1 MTIQNIS
8 FTQTDISGI
17 TSLLF
22 DEKEVEIIH
31 PEVEVR
37 FGKSEVSSSG
47 KPFFN
52 TDVGE
57 KRFNNIIGTIKQRKL
72 YISSNTMKD
81 TIYYKGRLRRIVSED
96 GSEIYQNKMKS
107 SDKDIVIVPSFKQ
120 TNNGIQKEEETI
132 RISKSYEKQIT
143 KTDWDSSNEQQNLSV
158 SRERLSFKMNVYTL
172 DLTIKRYSNGRSTF
186 EVEAEFT
193 VDFINEIVKKGKSS
207 ITDFMVNIKY
217 ILNDIYTNIHSICS
231 TSYFQPIQDK
241 INSFNNKPPELRP
254 KNISDEDVMT
264 TKMHRLY
271 AVTNKLDGV
280 GYNLIFVN
288 QTVGKTTFI
297 VPIVYNSVDIIRLAS
312 IKTENIVDK
321 NEDILTSFS
330 NVEIYFVEDTKTE
343 FSIEVHLFDTLIY
356 GKERTYT
363 LDLHDRLQRSEN
375 ISEFCIKNFA
385 SPKLTFEVKQ
395 FFYNERDV
403 NKNIKNVITYMN
415 NRYDT
420 DLIKYNDGIIFQPM
434 GSYYI
439 TKVGDNPPIEQSIL
453 KWKFP
458 SKVTID
464 FLLKEYSIL
473 KDGTL
478 SYKLYSKTRP
488 ETFEVFRDQYTNTEH
503 SIEINK
509 DSYFDGVKGDN
520 LNGRVVELGIE
531 KGSWVIHR
539 IRFDKGPEKVNHI
552 KTANVTFVDMLYE
565 FTLPYLIELINFAN
579 RETYEK
585 PEKRKLMD
593 IKQKEYIEPI
603 KQVETIKKQIFIS
616 KPREALNADIKWL
629 FPNTDKVKGQRITD
643 LGLKSIT
650 RPKDAKIITDY
661 ITRKYYE
668 LFKKDS
674 RNAIITDAMAGNGG
688 NTLNFSRDF
697 KKVNAIE
704 IDELTAEILEH
715 NIKLYG
721 IRNAVIFQ
729 DSFFNVI
736 NNISQNIIYIDP
748 FTGERTGKEIIIDG
762 KSLADVINDISPYTD
777 MIVLKASKNVNISD
791 IKPNSVD
798 DFTYYNLITII
809 PSKKSEIKEEQGIP
823 NLRKLANIIKKDYIR
838 YSKDKIV
845 LDIGSGVGGDLFKY
859 EEVKPKE
866 LYFVEPSQTN
876 IKDMEFR
883 LDNSKQFLKHIKP
896 ILKYLNV
903 GGEETDEV
911 VKFVGKKVD
920 IINMF
925 FSLTFFFKDKNTLEN
940 LANTIDSLL
949 SPDGMFIGTTMAI
962 PNIKEPIVNDT
973 FTIKRVNYS
982 DKLIGSEVIID
993 IKNTKTATYQKEYI
1007 VNLEYLKYI
1016 LATKGIYIEKEF
1028 SFNNAKNKEQLTE
1041 DELLL
1046 NSYYYGFIFKRK
1058 SIGIV
1063 STPTIVPIKNDIG
1076 FVNELWYRAPSPG
1089 DGTCLFHSVM
1099 MALVKNNE
1107 EYKDTL
1113 GLDIRDKIAD
1123 SFTLEDFTKL
1133 QKGYL
1138 STILMHQMLQ
1148 EKMTLNCFI
1157 NIPDTL
1163 TEEQFKQNVDKIISN
1178 NSGINNIVN
1187 LEYIFV
1193 EEMKKIGLN
1202 EVEIRE
1208 VFKGL
1213 YLISYLQY
1221 SSLIKD
1227 KSYWVDQSI
1236 TLLLAEKLK
1245 INIVVISS
1253 NTMQVYKDA
1262 GELNK
1267 DYLTVVIFNVD
1278 GTHFEPMYKQY
1289 NDYTKSIFTLEELK
1303 TIL

>member
-8 FTQTDISGI
+8 FTQADISGVS
-17 TSLLF
+17 TLLF
-22 DEKEVEIIH
+22 EEKEIEVIS

-37 FGKSEVSSSG
+37 FGKTEISGSG

-57 KRFNNIIGTIKQRKL
+57 KRFNTIIGTIKQRQL
-72 YISSNTMKD
+72 YSSSKSTKD
-81 TIYYKGRLRRIVSED
+81 TIYYKGRLRRILSED
-96 GSEIYQNKMKS
+96 GSEIFQNKIKS

-120 TNNGIQKEEETI
+120 TNSGIQKDEETI

-143 KTDWDSSNEQQNLSV
+143 KNEWDSSSEHQNLSV
-158 SRERLSFKMNVYTL
+158 SRERTSFKMDKYIL
-172 DLTIKRYSNGRSTF
+172 DLTVKRYSNGKTTF
-186 EVEAEFT
+186 EVEAEFD
-193 VDFINEIVKKGKSS
+193 VEFIDELVKKGKSS
-207 ITDFMVNIKY
+207 LPDFMVNIKY
-217 ILNDIYTNIHSICS
+217 ILSDIYTNIHSICS
-231 TSYFQPIQDK
+231 SSYFQPIQDK
-241 INSFNNKPPELRP
+241 INSFNNRPPELRP
-254 KNISDEDVMT
+254 KNISDEDVME
-264 TKMHRLY
+264 TKMHRHY

-288 QTVGKTTFI
+288 QTVGKTSFI
-297 VPIVYNSVDIIRLAS
+297 VPIAYNSVDIIRLAS
-312 IKTENIVDK
+312 IKSENIVDK
-321 NEDILTSFS
+321 KDNILSSFS

-343 FSIEVHLFDTLIY
+343 FSVEVHFFDTLIY
-356 GKERTYT
+356 GT
-363 LDLHDRLQRSEN
+363 DLVYAQMLWNRLERSEE
-375 ISEFCIKNFA
+375 ITDFCIKNFA
-385 SPKLTFEVKQ
+385 TPKLTFEVKK
-395 FFYNERDV
+395 FFYNERDII
-403 NKNIKNVITYMN
+403 KNIKNVITYMN
-415 NRYDT
+415 DRYDT
-420 DLIKYNDGIIFQPM
+420 DLIKYNDGIIFQPL
-434 GSYYI
+434 GPYYKAKI
-439 TKVGDNPPIEQSIL
+439 GENPPIEHSIL

-458 SKVTID
+458 CKVTID

-488 ETFEVFRDQYTNTEH
+488 ETFEIFRDQYTNTEH
-503 SIEINK
+503 SIEVNK

-531 KGSWVIHR
+531 KGVWVIHR

-565 FTLPYLIELINFAN
+565 FTLPYLIELINYAN
-579 RETYEK
+579 KDTYEK
-585 PEKRKLMD
+585 PEKRKLME
-593 IKQKEYIEPI
+593 IKPKEYIEPI
-603 KQVETIKKQIFIS
+603 KQVETIKKQIFVT
-616 KPREALNADIKWL
+616 KPKEALNADIKWL
-629 FPNTDKVKGQRITD
+629 FPNTDKIKGQRITD

-650 RPKDAKIITDY
+650 RPKDAKIINDY
-661 ITRKYYE
+661 ITKKYYE
-668 LFKKDS
+668 LFKKDTK
-674 RNAIITDAMAGNGG
+674 NAVITDAMAGNGG
-688 NTLNFSRDF
+688 NTFNFSRDF

-729 DSFFNVI
+729 DTFFNVI
-736 NNISQNIIYIDP
+736 NHVSQNIIYIDP
-748 FTGERTGKEIIIDG
+748 FTGERSGKEIIIDG
-762 KSLADVINDISPYTD
+762 KPLEDIVKDISPYTD
-777 MIVLKASKNVNISD
+777 MIVIKASKNVNING
-791 IKPNSVD
+791 IIPNSVD

-809 PSKKSEIKEEQGIP
+809 PSEKKEIKEEQGIP
-823 NLRKLANIIKKDYIR
+823 NLRKLANKIKKDYIN
-838 YSKDKIV
+838 YSKDKTV

-859 EEVKPKE
+859 EEIKPKE
-866 LYFVEPSQTN
+866 LYFVEPSQSN

-883 LDNSKQFLKHIKP
+883 LSNSSQFLKHVKP
-896 ILKYLNV
+896 VLKYLNV
-903 GGEETDEV
+903 GGEDTEDIV
-911 VKFVGKKVD
+911 NFVGKKVD

-949 SPDGMFIGTTMAI
+949 NPDGMFIGTTMAI
-962 PNIKEPIVNDT
+962 PDIKEPIVNDT
-973 FTIKRVNYS
+973 FTIQRVNYEN
-982 DKLIGSEVIID
+982 KLIGSEVMID

-1028 SFNNAKNKEQLTE
+1028 SFDNAENKEQLTE

-1058 SIGIV
+1058 SIGIA
-1063 STPTIVPIKNDIG
+1063 SKQTIVPIKNDIG
-1076 FVNELWYRAPSPG
+1076 FINELWYREPSLG

-1099 MALVKNNE
+1099 MSLLE
-1107 EYKDTL
+1107 ENRDNYKHTL
-1113 GLDIRDKIAD
+1113 GLEIRDKIAD
-1123 SFTLEDFTKL
+1123 SFTLLDFTKL
-1133 QKGYL
+1133 QNGYL

-1148 EKMTLNCFI
+1148 EKMTLNCFTP
-1157 NIPDTL
+1157 NTL
-1163 TEEQFKQNVDKIISN
+1163 TEEAFKENVDKIISN
-1178 NSGINNIVN
+1178 NSGITDIVK
-1187 LEYIFV
+1187 LEEVFIK
-1193 EEMKKIGLN
+1193 EMQKIGLN
-1202 EVEIRE
+1202 ESELRE

-1227 KSYWVDQSI
+1227 KTYWVDQSI

-1245 INIVVISS
+1245 INIIVISS
-1253 NTMQVYKDA
+1253 RTMQIYKDA

-1278 GTHFEPMYKQY
+1278 GLHFEPMFK
-1289 NDYTKSIFTLEELK
+1289 NDKGVMKTVFTLEELK

>member
-8 FTQTDISGI
+8 FTQTDISSVS
-17 TSLLF
+17 TLLF
-22 DEKEVEIIH
+22 DEKAVEIIA

-72 YISSNTMKD
+72 YISYNSVND
-81 TIYYKGRLRRIVSED
+81 TIYYKGRLRRIVSPD
-96 GSEIYQNKMKS
+96 GSEIYQNKIKS

-120 TNNGIQKEEETI
+120 TISGIQKEEETI

-143 KTDWDSSNEQQNLSV
+143 KKDWDTSNESQNLSV
-158 SRERLSFKMNVYTL
+158 SRERTSFKMDKYTL
-172 DLTIKRYSNGRSTF
+172 DLTVKRYSNGRTTF
-186 EVEAEFT
+186 EVEAEFE
-193 VDFINEIVKKGKSS
+193 VDFIDELVKKGKTSLPE
-207 ITDFMVNIKY
+207 FMVNIKY

-231 TSYFQPIQDK
+231 SSYFQPIQDK
-241 INSFNNKPPELRP
+241 INSFNKRPAELRP
-254 KNISDEDVMT
+254 KNISDEDVME
-264 TKMHRLY
+264 TKMHRHY

-297 VPIVYNSVDIIRLAS
+297 VPIAYNSVDIIRLAS
-312 IKTENIVDK
+312 IKAENIVDK
-321 NEDILTSFS
+321 KDNILSSFS

-343 FSIEVHLFDTLIY
+343 FSIEIHFFDTLIY
-356 GKERTYT
+356 GT
-363 LDLHDRLQRSEN
+363 DLVYSKMLWNRLERSEE
-375 ISEFCIKNFA
+375 ISDFCIKNFA
-385 SPKLTFEVKQ
+385 TPKLTFEVKK
-395 FFYNERDV
+395 FFYNERDII
-403 NKNIKNVITYMN
+403 KNITNTISYMN
-415 NRYDT
+415 DRYDT
-420 DLIKYNDGIIFQPM
+420 DLIKYNDGIIFQPL

-439 TKVGDNPPIEQSIL
+439 SKLGENPPIEHSIL

-509 DSYFDGVKGDN
+509 DSYFDGIKGDN
-520 LNGRVVELGIE
+520 LNGKVVELGIE
-531 KGSWVIHR
+531 KGVWVIHR

-565 FTLPYLIELINFAN
+565 FTLPYLIEIIQYAN
-579 RETYEK
+579 RDSYEK

-593 IKQKEYIEPI
+593 VKQKEYIEPI
-603 KQVETIKKQIFIS
+603 KQVETIKKQIFIT
-616 KPREALNADIKWL
+616 KPKEALNADIKWL
-629 FPNTDKVKGQRITD
+629 FPNTDKIKGQRITD

-661 ITRKYYE
+661 ITKKYYE
-668 LFKKDS
+668 MFKKDS
-674 RNAIITDAMAGNGG
+674 KNAIITDAMAGNGG
-688 NTLNFSRDF
+688 NTFNFSRDF

-715 NIKLYG
+715 NVKLYG

-736 NNISQNIIYIDP
+736 NSISQNIIYIDP

-762 KSLADVINDISPYTD
+762 KPLEDIVKDISPYTD
-777 MIVLKASKNVNISD
+777 MIVIKASKNANING
-791 IKPNSVD
+791 IIPNSVD
-798 DFTYYNLITII
+798 DFTYYNLVTII
-809 PSKKSEIKEEQGIP
+809 PSKKTETKEEEKGIP
-823 NLRKLANIIKKDYIR
+823 NLRKLANEIKKDYIK
-838 YSKDKIV
+838 YSKDKVV

-866 LYFVEPSQTN
+866 LYFIEPSQSN
-876 IKDMEFR
+876 IKDMEIR
-883 LDNSKQFLKHIKP
+883 LNNSKQFLKHVKSN
-896 ILKYLNV
+896 LKYLNV
-903 GGEETDEV
+903 GGEETEEIV
-911 VKFVGKKVD
+911 NFVNKKVD

-925 FSLTFFFKDKNTLEN
+925 FSLTFFFKDNNTIES

-949 SPDGMFIGTTMAI
+949 GPDGIFIGTTMVI
-962 PNIKEPIVNDT
+962 PDIKDPIINDT
-973 FTIKRVNYS
+973 FIVKRVNYENN
-982 DKLIGSEVIID
+982 LIGSEVIID

-1016 LATKGIYIEKEF
+1016 LSTKGIYIEKEF
-1028 SFNNAKNKEQLTE
+1028 NFDNTENKDQLTP

-1046 NSYYYGFIFKRK
+1046 NSMYYGFMFKRK
-1058 SIGIV
+1058 SIGIALQ
-1063 STPTIVPIKNDIG
+1063 TTIVPIKNDIG
-1076 FVNELWYRAPSPG
+1076 FVNELWYRSPSPG

-1099 MALVKNNE
+1099 MTLLQEDYSQYQE
-1107 EYKDTL
+1107 EN
-1113 GLDIRDKIAD
+1113 GLDIRDKLAD
-1123 SFTLEDFTKL
+1123 SFTLSDFTKL
-1133 QKGYL
+1133 QNGAL
-1138 STILMHQMLQ
+1138 SIILMHQMLQ
-1148 EKMTLNCFI
+1148 TKMTLNCFTNTSI
-1157 NIPDTL
+1157 
-1163 TEEQFKQNVDKIISN
+1163 TEQEFKEKVDEIISK
-1178 NSGINNIVN
+1178 NSGITDIVK
-1187 LEYIFV
+1187 LENVFI
-1193 EEMKKIGLN
+1193 EEMIKVGLE
-1202 EVEIRE
+1202 EVELRE

-1245 INIVVISS
+1245 INIIVISS

-1262 GELNK
+1262 GEFNN
-1267 DYLTVVIFNVD
+1267 DYLSVVIFNVD
-1278 GTHFEPMYKQY
+1278 GVHFEPMFK
-1289 NDYTKSIFTLEELK
+1289 NDKGNMKSVFTLEELK